1 MVSAQ
6 NASPR
11 QRADPLDLLMFGGLL
26 LFLLLL
32 PVHLVIK
39 ELIPGPV
46 GTYWKE
52 ILLGLLVLLW
62 FIRSLLA
69 RRLLLTRTPL
79 DWVVLVYAGVF
90 LLRFFL
96 DHSWWV
102 GAWGLYASVMYLPV
116 FWVVATVLGE
126 RPARLLPLLSAL
138 VGVGALVALGG
149 LAEFVWNVPL
159 WPSAEMT
166 QQHGFPGVF
175 IYGTNIRRVYFTFD
189 SPTTLANTLAMLL
202 PLALVLIL
210 VSRHWLARVVAG
222 LAAVL
227 MAACIVVTFS
237 RGIWLAT
244 VLSLAVMGV
253 WIVFSSPSGRDAVR
267 RMWRP
272 LLIVGGAVALL
283 GLAWA
288 AAWLAWAPW
297 EDSTYEG
304 VVELSP
310 QAYRAVPVTGASQ
323 DLLSQR
329 PVAEQ
334 GIVQIWSVPDPIDGE
349 NDVRNVLYEHPP
361 QTGRSEIV
369 YLVEAPEAGA
379 LRFAIAMSPD
389 VWSPSKGDGVRFQ
402 VFVAEPGAPGERQSV
417 FVRYI
422 NPKHNVSDR
431 RWRNFLVDLS
441 PWAGKTVQLS
451 LITDAGGAGDW
462 AFDWAGWAE
471 PEVVRV
477 EPDYFASAETEGAI
491 VRHTR
496 SILDWAR
503 DETNRDRLAAWS
515 QALTAW
521 NTAPLW
527 GTGLGTTG
535 VAALRTE
542 PESAFVTESQV
553 LKALVELGLLGLL
566 ALVLLWFQIARVGL
580 RTLKASGDPPQR
592 ILLIGILTGLLVVF
606 VEGLVYQ
613 NLEVKQVNAYFWT
626 LVGTIAFLAAQ
637 VSLAAPNQPLQP
649 EQPEA
654 GAGTESTTER
664 E

>member
-6 NASPR
+6 NASSQ
-11 QRADPLDLLMFGGLL
+11 QRLDPLDLLMFGGLL
-26 LFLLLL
+26 LFLVLL
-32 PVHLVIK
+32 PFHLVIK
-39 ELIPGPV
+39 KLIPGPV

-52 ILLGLLVLLW
+52 VLLGLLVLLW
-62 FIRSLLA
+62 VIRSVLA

-79 DWVVLVYAGVF
+79 DWVVLVFAGVF
-90 LLRFFL
+90 LLRFLL
-96 DHSWWV
+96 DRSWWV
-102 GAWGLYASVMYLPV
+102 GAWGLYVSVMYLPV
-116 FWVVATVLGE
+116 FWLAATVLAE

-138 VGVGALVALGG
+138 VVVGALVALGG

-159 WPSAEMT
+159 WPSAEMARL
-166 QQHGFPGVF
+166 HGFPGVF

-202 PLALVLIL
+202 PLALALIL
-210 VSRHWLARVVAG
+210 VSRHWLARVAAG
-222 LAAVL
+222 LAAVF

-237 RGIWLAT
+237 RGIWVAT
-244 VLSLAVMGV
+244 VLSLGVMGV
-253 WIVFSSPSGRDAVR
+253 WIVLSSPSGRGALR

-283 GLAWA
+283 GLVWA

-297 EDSTYEG
+297 EDSTYKG
-304 VVELSP
+304 VVELSL
-310 QAYRAVPVTGASQ
+310 QDYRAVPVAGVSQ
-323 DLLSQR
+323 DLLSQK
-329 PVAEQ
+329 PVGEQ
-334 GIVQIWSVPDPIDGE
+334 SIVQTWSLPDPIDGE
-349 NDVRNVLYEHPP
+349 EDVRNVLYEHPS

-369 YLVEAPEAGA
+369 YLVDVPEGGA
-379 LRFAIAMSPD
+379 LRFAAAMSPE
-389 VWSPSKGDGVRFQ
+389 VWSPNKGDGVRFQ
-402 VFVAEPGAPGERQSV
+402 VSVAEPGAPGDGQSI
-417 FVRYI
+417 FARYL
-422 NPKHNVSDR
+422 NPKENISDR
-431 RWRNFLVDLS
+431 RWRNFFVDLS
-441 PWAGKTVQLS
+441 PWAGKPAQLT
-451 LITDAGGAGDW
+451 LITDAGSAGDW

-471 PEVVRV
+471 PQVVSV
-477 EPDYFASAETEGAI
+477 EPGYFSSAKTESAI

-515 QALTAW
+515 QALAAW
-521 NTAPLW
+521 YTAPLW

-535 VAALRTE
+535 MAALRTQ

-553 LKALVELGLLGLL
+553 LKALVELGLIGLL

-580 RTLKASGDPPQR
+580 RTLRAIGDPPQR

-606 VEGLVYQ
+606 IEGLVYQ

-626 LVGTIAFLAAQ
+626 LVGTVAFLAAQ
-637 VSLAAPNQPLQP
+637 AYLAASNQPLPP
-649 EQPEA
+649 ELPEA
-654 GAGTESTTER
+654 GIGTESTTER